1 MKTIYSIL
9 ILFSVVCFFSCQTD
23 EDLISNNIGYLSLDI
38 TANNTTVTKAGN
50 EEPQY
55 NPKQLAVQILD
66 KDGGV
71 VEKTD
76 DYTEW
81 EGKKFSLPV
90 GKYTVKASSNGFD
103 GTTAAWDKPYY
114 VGSKEVDVVAG
125 KDVTAEVI
133 CTLANVLVTVEF
145 DEKFKE
151 SFKSATIVVAD
162 SADQDGTRLT
172 FKLGENETAKAYF
185 PVPEKSFIV
194 STSVTNNSDNIY
206 SKKDTVREVKARDN
220 VRLKY
225 QVSDSSTGTTGISIE
240 LDGTSKTFNFTIG
253 VPTSAKTSLSV
264 SVNPWSSFAYLEGK
278 VLSKVGNL
286 DNSKLV
292 MEYKLAESEEWSSV
306 PDLQAGENDTY
317 SARITGLIPAN
328 QYQCRFVYKD
338 TEEITSDIIDFITEE
353 EIALYNGNFDEWWRK
368 EDKDSSPWYAISAE
382 DATTFDSQKTPM
394 LFSFWD
400 SGNGGTVLLSKNPTS
415 PESSV
420 IHTEVGNSV
429 KMASQFVGL
438 LSMGKFAAG
447 NIYTGHFCS
456 ANMTTYQAR
465 INFGQPFTSRPTQL
479 KGWFKYQRGKNVDY
493 PKNEGEYKTLLKQA
507 GGDLCSVYIALVD
520 NEGFEYDGKKF
531 AYEVNGDLSGD
542 DPEMFKYKNAIDFS
556 ENNKNVIAYGSI
568 TDEEAKGTGEWQ
580 EFTIDLKYRDLT
592 RSPKYIIIVASASK
606 YGDYFTGSTSSVM
619 YVDDFSLSY
628 EGEPV
633 LWK

>member
-1 MKTIYSIL
+1 MKYLYKIL
-9 ILFSVVCFFSCQTD
+9 SVLIAILFFSCQTD
-23 EDLISNNIGYLSLDI
+23 DDILSKNTGYLSLNII
-38 TANNTTVTKAGN
+38 TNNSTVTKAES
-50 EEPQY
+50 EEFQY

-71 VEKTD
+71 VEETD

-114 VGSKEVDVVAG
+114 VGSKEVDVVAS

-253 VPTSAKTSLSV
+253 IPTSAKTTLSV
-264 SVNPWSSFAYLEGK
+264 NANPWSSFAYLEGK
-278 VLSKVGNL
+278 VLSKVGTL

-306 PDLQAGENDTY
+306 SNLQAGENDTY
-317 SARITGLIPAN
+317 STRITGLIPTK

-338 TEEITSDIIDFITEE
+338 TEEIASDVVVFTTEE
-353 EIALYNGNFDEWWRK
+353 QILLHNGNFNSWTQSGDTWYPGSSDEAGNTTCFWNTSNPGTSQGVGAIGGAVNPTIGV
-368 EDKDSSPWYAISAE
+368 SSPVHT
-382 DATTFDSQKTPM
+382 D
-394 LFSFWD
+394 
-400 SGNGGTVLLSKNPTS
+400 GGQAAKLESTEKLS
-415 PESSV
+415 V
-420 IHTEVGNSV
+420 
-429 KMASQFVGL
+429 
-438 LSMGKFAAG
+438 FAAASL
-447 NIYTGHFCS
+447 YTGSFLGLESMS
-456 ANMTTYQAR
+456 ANMEFGKSFTAR
-465 INFGQPFTSRPTQL
+465 PIALHGFYKYTPKVINKLDRKPDG
-479 KGWFKYQRGKNVDY
+479 VEIV
-493 PKNEGEYKTLLKQA
+493 KNETMDQCA
-507 GGDLCSVYIALVD
+507 IFIALATKS
-520 NEGFEYDGKKF
+520 FTF
-531 AYEVNGDLSGD
+531 
-542 DPEMFKYKNAIDFS
+542 
-556 ENNKNVIAYGSI
+556 NNKKEDQYIDYANDPAIIAYGELPSGGA
-568 TDEEAKGTGEWQ
+568 TSGDGYT
-580 EFTIDLKYRDLT
+580 EFTIPLKYKDLT
-592 RSPKYIIIVASASK
+592 AQPTHIIIVCSSSK
-606 YGDYFTGSTSSVM
+606 YGDYMTGGTGSLM
-619 YVDDFSLSY
+619 YVDDFELIY
-628 EGEPV
+628 DGEPT
-633 LWK
+633 LWE

>member
-1 MKTIYSIL
+1 MKYLYKIL
-9 ILFSVVCFFSCQTD
+9 SVLIAILFFSCQTD
-23 EDLISNNIGYLSLDI
+23 DDILSKNTGYLSLNII
-38 TANNTTVTKAGN
+38 TNNSTVTKAES
-50 EEPQY
+50 EEFQY

-71 VEKTD
+71 VEETD

-114 VGSKEVDVVAG
+114 VGSKEVDVVAS

-253 VPTSAKTSLSV
+253 IPTSAKTTLSV
-264 SVNPWSSFAYLEGK
+264 NANPWSSFAYLEGK

-306 PDLQAGENDTY
+306 SNLQAGENDTY
-317 SARITGLIPAN
+317 STRITGLIPTK

-338 TEEITSDIIDFITEE
+338 TEEIASDVVVFTTEE
-353 EIALYNGNFDEWWRK
+353 QILLHNGNFNSWTQSGDTWYPGSSDEAGNTTCFWNTSNPGTSQGMGAIGGAVNPTIGV
-368 EDKDSSPWYAISAE
+368 SSPVHT
-382 DATTFDSQKTPM
+382 D
-394 LFSFWD
+394 
-400 SGNGGTVLLSKNPTS
+400 GGQAAKLESTEKLS
-415 PESSV
+415 V
-420 IHTEVGNSV
+420 
-429 KMASQFVGL
+429 
-438 LSMGKFAAG
+438 FAAASL
-447 NIYTGHFCS
+447 YTGSFLGLEGMS
-456 ANMTTYQAR
+456 ANMEFGKSFTAR
-465 INFGQPFTSRPTQL
+465 PIALHGFYKYTPKVINKLDRKPDG
-479 KGWFKYQRGKNVDY
+479 VEIV
-493 PKNEGEYKTLLKQA
+493 KNETMDQCA
-507 GGDLCSVYIALVD
+507 IFIALATKS
-520 NEGFEYDGKKF
+520 FTF
-531 AYEVNGDLSGD
+531 
-542 DPEMFKYKNAIDFS
+542 
-556 ENNKNVIAYGSI
+556 NNKKEDQYIDYANDPAIIAYGELPSGGA
-568 TDEEAKGTGEWQ
+568 TSGDGYT
-580 EFTIDLKYRDLT
+580 EFTIPLKYKDLT
-592 RSPKYIIIVASASK
+592 AQPTHIIIVCSSSK
-606 YGDYFTGSTSSVM
+606 YGDYMTGGTGSLM
-619 YVDDFSLSY
+619 YVDDFELIY
-628 EGEPV
+628 DGEPT
-633 LWK
+633 LWE

>member
-1 MKTIYSIL
+1 MKTIYGLLMLLSI
-9 ILFSVVCFFSCQTD
+9 VCFFSCQTD
-23 EDLISNNIGYLSLDI
+23 DDVFVKNVGYLSLDI
-38 TANNTTVTKAGN
+38 TANNSTVTKAGN

-90 GKYTVKASSNGFD
+90 GKYTVKTSSNGFD

-133 CTLANVLVTVEF
+133 CRLANVLVTVEF

-162 SADQDGTRLT
+162 SADQEGTRLT

-206 SKKDTVREVKARDN
+206 SKKDTVRDVKARDN

-253 VPTSAKTSLSV
+253 VPTTAKTTLSV
-264 SVNPWSSFAYLEGK
+264 SANPWSSFAYFEGK

-317 SARITGLIPAN
+317 SARITGLTPAK

-338 TEEITSDIIDFITEE
+338 TD
-353 EIALYNGNFDEWWRK
+353 EIASDVVNFETESANVLYNGSFDDWYQDGKTWYPVAQ
-368 EDKDSSPWYAISAE
+368 KDFS
-382 DATTFDSQKTPM
+382 KG
-394 LFSFWD
+394 SFWD
-400 SGNGGTVLLSKNPTS
+400 SSNPGTTQGMGAIVSINPTQGNTT
-415 PESSV
+415 V
-420 IHTEVGNSV
+420 VHTSGGKSAELR
-429 KMASQFVGL
+429 SQYMV
-438 LSMGKFAAG
+438 KFAAASLYAG
-447 NIYTGHFCS
+447 SFGGLVGLNG
-456 ANMTTYQAR
+456 AK
-465 INFGQPFTSRPTQL
+465 INFGQPFTSRPISLHGFFQYAPVAIDNVGGNQPSGTVQ
-479 KGWFKYQRGKNVDY
+479 KGD
-493 PKNEGEYKTLLKQA
+493 T
-507 GGDLCSVYIALVD
+507 DICSIYIALAKKTYTVD
-520 NEGFEYDGKKF
+520 NTDTGTFIQFETDPDII
-531 AYEVNGDLSGD
+531 AYGELPLSECVNTNGQWKEFTIPL
-542 DPEMFKYKNAIDFS
+542 KYKNI
-556 ENNKNVIAYGSI
+556 
-568 TDEEAKGTGEWQ
+568 EEKPTH
-580 EFTIDLKYRDLT
+580 
-592 RSPKYIIIVASASK
+592 IIIVASSSK
-606 YGDYFTGSTSSVM
+606 YGDYFTGGNGSVM
-619 YVDDFSLSY
+619 YLDDMSLIY

>member
-1 MKTIYSIL
+1 MKTIYGLLMLLSI
-9 ILFSVVCFFSCQTD
+9 VCFFSCQTD
-23 EDLISNNIGYLSLDI
+23 DDVFVKNVGYLSLDI
-38 TANNTTVTKAGN
+38 TANNSTVTKAGN

-90 GKYTVKASSNGFD
+90 GKYTVKTSSNGFD

-133 CTLANVLVTVEF
+133 CRLANVLVTVEF

-162 SADQDGTRLT
+162 SADQEGTRLT

-206 SKKDTVREVKARDN
+206 SKKDTVRDVKARDN

-253 VPTSAKTSLSV
+253 VPTTAKTTLSV
-264 SVNPWSSFAYLEGK
+264 SANPWSSFAYFEGK

-317 SARITGLIPAN
+317 SARITGLTPAK

-338 TEEITSDIIDFITEE
+338 TD
-353 EIALYNGNFDEWWRK
+353 EIASDVVNFETESANVLYNGGFDDWYQDGKTWYPVAQ
-368 EDKDSSPWYAISAE
+368 KDFS
-382 DATTFDSQKTPM
+382 KG
-394 LFSFWD
+394 SFWD
-400 SGNGGTVLLSKNPTS
+400 SSNPGTTQGMGAIVSINPTQGNTT
-415 PESSV
+415 V
-420 IHTEVGNSV
+420 VHTSGGKSAELR
-429 KMASQFVGL
+429 SQYMV
-438 LSMGKFAAG
+438 KFAAASLYAG
-447 NIYTGHFCS
+447 SFGGLVGLNG
-456 ANMTTYQAR
+456 AK
-465 INFGQPFTSRPTQL
+465 INFGQPFTSRPISLHGFFQ
-479 KGWFKYQRGKNVDY
+479 YAPVAIDNV
-493 PKNEGEYKTLLKQA
+493 
-507 GGDLCSVYIALVD
+507 GGNQPSGTVQKRDTDICSIYIALAKKTYTVD
-520 NEGFEYDGKKF
+520 NTDTGTFIQFETDPDII
-531 AYEVNGDLSGD
+531 AYGELPLSECVNTNGQWKEFTIPL
-542 DPEMFKYKNAIDFS
+542 KYKNI
-556 ENNKNVIAYGSI
+556 
-568 TDEEAKGTGEWQ
+568 EEKPTH
-580 EFTIDLKYRDLT
+580 
-592 RSPKYIIIVASASK
+592 IIIVASSSK
-606 YGDYFTGSTSSVM
+606 YGDYFTGGNGSVM
-619 YVDDFSLSY
+619 YLDDMSLIY

>member
-1 MKTIYSIL
+1 MKYLYKIL
-9 ILFSVVCFFSCQTD
+9 SVLIAILFFSCQTD
-23 EDLISNNIGYLSLDI
+23 DDILSKNTGYLSLNII
-38 TANNTTVTKAGN
+38 TNNSTVTKAES
-50 EEPQY
+50 EEFQY

-71 VEKTD
+71 VEETD

-114 VGSKEVDVVAG
+114 VGSKEVDVVAS

-253 VPTSAKTSLSV
+253 LPTSAKTTLSV
-264 SVNPWSSFAYLEGK
+264 NANPWSSFAYLEGK

-306 PDLQAGENDTY
+306 SNLQAGENDTY
-317 SARITGLIPAN
+317 STRITGLIPTK

-338 TEEITSDIIDFITEE
+338 TEEIASDVVVFTTEE
-353 EIALYNGNFDEWWRK
+353 QILLHNGNFNSWTQSGDTWYPGSSDEAGNTTCFWNTSNPGTSQGMGAIGGAVNPTIGV
-368 EDKDSSPWYAISAE
+368 SSPVHT
-382 DATTFDSQKTPM
+382 D
-394 LFSFWD
+394 
-400 SGNGGTVLLSKNPTS
+400 GGQAAKLESTEKLS
-415 PESSV
+415 V
-420 IHTEVGNSV
+420 
-429 KMASQFVGL
+429 
-438 LSMGKFAAG
+438 FAAASL
-447 NIYTGHFCS
+447 YTGSFLGLEGMS
-456 ANMTTYQAR
+456 ANMEFGKSFTAR
-465 INFGQPFTSRPTQL
+465 PIALHGFYKYTPKVINKLDRKPDG
-479 KGWFKYQRGKNVDY
+479 VEIV
-493 PKNEGEYKTLLKQA
+493 KNETMDQCA
-507 GGDLCSVYIALVD
+507 IFIALATKSFTF
-520 NEGFEYDGKKF
+520 NNKKEDQYIDYANDPAII
-531 AYEVNGDLSGD
+531 AYGELPSGGATSGD
-542 DPEMFKYKNAIDFS
+542 GYTEFTIPFKYKA
-556 ENNKNVIAYGSI
+556 
-568 TDEEAKGTGEWQ
+568 
-580 EFTIDLKYRDLT
+580 LT
-592 RSPKYIIIVASASK
+592 AQPTHIIIVCSSSK
-606 YGDYFTGSTSSVM
+606 YGDYMTGGTGSLM
-619 YVDDFSLSY
+619 YVDDFELIY
-628 EGEPV
+628 DGEPT
-633 LWK
+633 LWE

>member
-1 MKTIYSIL
+1 MKYLYKIL
-9 ILFSVVCFFSCQTD
+9 SVLIAILFFSCQTD
-23 EDLISNNIGYLSLDI
+23 DDILSKNTGYLSLNII
-38 TANNTTVTKAGN
+38 TNNSTVTKAES
-50 EEPQY
+50 EEFQY

-71 VEKTD
+71 VEETD

-114 VGSKEVDVVAG
+114 VGSKEVDVVAS

-253 VPTSAKTSLSV
+253 IPTSAKTTLSV
-264 SVNPWSSFAYLEGK
+264 NANPWSSFAYLEGK

-306 PDLQAGENDTY
+306 SNLQAGENDTY
-317 SARITGLIPAN
+317 STRITGLIPTK

-338 TEEITSDIIDFITEE
+338 TEEIASDVVVFTTEE
-353 EIALYNGNFDEWWRK
+353 QILLHNGNFNSWTQSGDTWYPGSSDEAGNTTCFWNTSNPGTSQGVGAIGGAVNPTIGV
-368 EDKDSSPWYAISAE
+368 SSPVHT
-382 DATTFDSQKTPM
+382 D
-394 LFSFWD
+394 
-400 SGNGGTVLLSKNPTS
+400 GGQAAKLESTEKLS
-415 PESSV
+415 V
-420 IHTEVGNSV
+420 
-429 KMASQFVGL
+429 
-438 LSMGKFAAG
+438 FAAASL
-447 NIYTGHFCS
+447 YTGSFLGLESMS
-456 ANMTTYQAR
+456 ANMEFGKSFTAR
-465 INFGQPFTSRPTQL
+465 PIALHGFYKYTPKVINKLDRKPDG
-479 KGWFKYQRGKNVDY
+479 VEIV
-493 PKNEGEYKTLLKQA
+493 KNETMDQCA
-507 GGDLCSVYIALVD
+507 IFIALATKS
-520 NEGFEYDGKKF
+520 FTF
-531 AYEVNGDLSGD
+531 
-542 DPEMFKYKNAIDFS
+542 
-556 ENNKNVIAYGSI
+556 NNKKEDQYIDYANDPAIIAYGELPSGGA
-568 TDEEAKGTGEWQ
+568 TSGDGYT
-580 EFTIDLKYRDLT
+580 EFTIPLKYKDLT
-592 RSPKYIIIVASASK
+592 AQPTHIIIVCSSSK
-606 YGDYFTGSTSSVM
+606 YGDYMTGGTGSLM
-619 YVDDFSLSY
+619 YVDDFELIY
-628 EGEPV
+628 DGEPT
-633 LWK
+633 LWE